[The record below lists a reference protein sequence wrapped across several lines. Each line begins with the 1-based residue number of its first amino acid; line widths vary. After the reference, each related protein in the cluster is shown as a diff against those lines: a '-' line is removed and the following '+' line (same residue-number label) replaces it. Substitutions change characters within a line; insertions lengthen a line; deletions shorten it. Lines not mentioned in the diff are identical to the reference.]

1 MLYERPSEAA
11 AEIIATLNQALALYA
26 TITDAMRLAEVQERI
41 TAARALLVEADDVSV
56 QLLLDLTEKK
66 RIIDQIL
73 LVQEMQKPEV
83 RKYN

>member
-26 TITDAMRLAEVQERI
+26 TITDAMRFAEVQERI
-41 TAARALLVEADDVSV
+41 TAARALLVEADDVSM

-73 LVQEMQKPEV
+73 RVQEIQKPEV

>member
-11 AEIIATLNQALALYA
+11 AEIIAALNQALALYT
-26 TITDAMRLAEVQERI
+26 TITDTMRLAEVQERI

-56 QLLLDLTEKK
+56 QLLLDLTENK
-66 RIIDQIL
+66 RITDQIL